1 MSKLKKLRFL
11 KTLWNAHERDYLSR
25 KSILNDVPDSMTQVK
40 FSVADVNHYYSG
52 SGDNRVVCLCAVNI
66 TVMDHEFLSIVGPSG
81 CGKSTLLNIMSGLI
95 RPISGKVYL
104 DREELGGITSKIGYI
119 SQSDSLLPWRT
130 VLGNVEFGLELRG
143 LPKKHRREIA
153 RNLIVK
159 AGLEGFE
166 KSYPHELSGG
176 MKKRIDIIRV
186 LAVDPEVI
194 FMDEPF
200 GALDYFTKEK
210 LQEYILDIWLKTRK
224 TIVFITHDLA
234 EAITMADRVVLM
246 TARPATIKNQYRIN
260 LPRPRNPFDIRFDND
275 FIELNRVIWED
286 MRDEVARAEEEIH
299 G

>member
-1 MSKLKKLRFL
+1 MRNQSLVKELSKG
-11 KTLWNAHERDYLSR
+11 TYLSR
-25 KSILNDVPDSMTQVK
+25 ESILNDAQDGVTQVK
-40 FSVADVNHYYSG
+40 FSVVDINHCYCG
-52 SGDNRVVCLCAVNI
+52 SGDNRVECLRAVNLTI
-66 TVMDHEFLSIVGPSG
+66 MDHEFLSIVGPSG
-81 CGKSTLLNIMSGLI
+81 CGKSSLLNIMCGLI
-95 RPISGKVYL
+95 KPTSGEIYL
-104 DREELGGITSKIGYI
+104 DGDQIRGITTKIGYI
-119 SQSDSLLPWRT
+119 SQGDSLLPWRT

-143 LPKKHRREIA
+143 LPKKQRREIA
-153 RNLIVK
+153 KDLVAR
-159 AGLEGFE
+159 AGLQGFE

-246 TARPATIKNQYRIN
+246 TARPGTIKNQYPID
-260 LPRPRNPFDIRFDND
+260 LPRPRNPFDIRFDNN
-275 FIELNRVIWED
+275 FIELNRMIWED
-286 MRDEVARAEEEIH
+286 MRDEVARAEEESN